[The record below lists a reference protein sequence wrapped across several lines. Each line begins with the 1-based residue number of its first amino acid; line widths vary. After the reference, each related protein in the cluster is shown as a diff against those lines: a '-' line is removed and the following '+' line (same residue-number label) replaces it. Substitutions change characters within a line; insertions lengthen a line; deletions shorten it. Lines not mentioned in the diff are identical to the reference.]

1 MLTIHAAAESGLHPI
16 PDAESLSS
24 LPDNAVWL
32 DLYHPSPEEE
42 AQVEAWLGI
51 DVPSR
56 EEMREIEI
64 SSRLYEEDGALFMT
78 VLALYNADQK
88 YAGTT
93 DVTFILKDRYLITVR
108 HADPRPFSLF
118 LQRAPK
124 LGPACRNGEFVLLG
138 LIEAFIDRIA
148 DVLEHAGLDTEQ
160 IAVETFERSETRKK
174 PMTTEDFKVVVGR
187 IGLAGDLT
195 SKARESLVTISRV
208 LVYLTSGAGEIRLS
222 KDVKTHIKTAL
233 RDANQLS
240 DHASYLA
247 NKTVFL
253 LDATMGLINIE
264 QTNIIKI
271 FSVAAAAMMPP
282 TLIASIYGMNFSF
295 MPELHEKWGYPAVLV
310 LMVLSALAPFLY
322 FKRKGWL

>member
-1 MLTIHAAAESGLHPI
+1 MLTVHAANDRGLKPI
-16 PDAESLSS
+16 PDTGQL
-24 LPDNAVWL
+24 LDMPPDVVWI
-32 DLYHPSPEEE
+32 DLFDPAPEEE
-42 AQVEAWLGI
+42 ALVEGWLGI
-51 DVPSR
+51 DVPTR

-64 SSRLYEEDGALFMT
+64 SSRLYVEDGALFMT
-78 VLALYNADQK
+78 VLSLVNSDKDYVR
-88 YAGTT
+88 TT
-93 DVTFILKDRYLITVR
+93 DVTFILKGQILITVR
-108 HADPRPFSLF
+108 HAEPSPIRQY

-124 LGPACRNGEFVLLG
+124 LGPACRNGDFVFMG

-148 DVLEHAGLDTEQ
+148 DVLEHAGLDTET
-160 IAVETFERSETRKK
+160 IAGAIFERSSSDDR
-174 PMTTEDFKVVVGR
+174 PMKSQDFKNIVAR
-187 IGLAGDLT
+187 IGRAGDLT

-208 LVYLTSGAGEIRLS
+208 LMFLSSGPGAVKLS
-222 KDVKTHIKTAL
+222 KDVKLHLKTAV

-240 DHASYLA
+240 DHASYLS

-282 TLIASIYGMNFSF
+282 TLIASIYGMNFQF
-295 MPELHEKWGYPAVLV
+295 MPELDERWGYPAVLL